1 VLAYRGATVVGNVT
15 RICLSTRSSGATY
28 VSRIVASL
36 TAAWRIT
43 GDQKVI
49 VKATQ
54 ELNLESDKDVNIKAQ
69 GNIKIEGSGNI
80 NLEGKGQVGLKATAS
95 FKVEG
100 ATVDVKGQG
109 PVSVSGAMVK
119 LG

>member
-1 VLAYRGATVVGNVT
+1 MIFVDEDSKSQIA
-15 RICLSTRSSGATY
+15 ISTSDGKLK
-28 VSRIVASL
+28 IEWDEQKKEL
-36 TAAWRIT
+36 RIT